1 MLRHAR
7 GHLTQQ
13 QLADAAGPDR
23 KTIDRLENG
32 RRRPTSASIWKIA
45 RALRSDL
52 RSRVALD
59 ERLRAAAG
67 SSFQDYGRRPHA
79 ARERMRL
86 ALRLEAGDGLPAG
99 DEDTLGAAIVAEL
112 AVLTNTGGR
121 LSSPATDR

>member
-1 MLRHAR
+1 MR
-7 GHLTQQ
+7 
-13 QLADAAGPDR
+13 
-23 KTIDRLENG
+23 
-32 RRRPTSASIWKIA
+32 WKIA

-67 SSFQDYGRRPHA
+67 SSFRDYGRRPHA

-121 LSSPATDR
+121 PRSPATDR